1 MNKLKQ
7 YPPTRLMNG
16 VNGDLVGAWYP
27 LSRPMHHLRLKGR
40 TATVL
45 QELNGTYW
53 TFRNTLIH
61 FENGGFI
68 YEGERVDVVR
78 GDRLSFTLGE
88 QTFSMTQFGDDIS
101 WAVSDGGSVT
111 WTNLNG
117 RRFGCESAPTFVKQ
131 YKMLGKKADGTPLG
145 VDCALQRSISSFS
158 GRAGIRPSNAD
169 LKTKYY
175 ADTSQYLK
183 SRGNTYLAKSVIH
196 KVPEVQYFDKAALL
210 WPTVPQPVTGYDFP
224 LNSACFQGCG
234 ADKKNCN
241 LAVYKPSNYKFSV
254 QGAVA
259 ASTRLERLKLGLNET
274 TQKKFIKKCCPAAP

>member
-7 YPPTRLMNG
+7 YPPTRQMNG
-16 VNGDLVGAWYP
+16 VNGELAGSWYP
-27 LSRPMHHLRLKGR
+27 QSRPQHHYRLKGH
-40 TATVL
+40 ATNVI

-53 TFRNTLIH
+53 TFRDTLIH
-61 FENGGFI
+61 FENGGFF

-78 GDRLSFTLGE
+78 GERISFTIGE
-88 QTFSMTQFGDDIS
+88 QTFSMTLFGDDIS
-101 WAVSDGGSVT
+101 WAVSDGGTVT
-111 WTNLNG
+111 WTNMNG
-117 RRFGCESAPTFVKQ
+117 RRFQCDSAPTFVKQ
-131 YKMLGKKADGTPLG
+131 YKMLGKKANGTPLV
-145 VDCALQRSISSFS
+145 VDCAPQRSISSFS

-183 SRGNTYLAKSVIH
+183 SRGNTYQAKSVIH
-196 KVPEVQYFDKAALL
+196 KVPEVKYIEKADII
-210 WPTVPQPVTGYDFP
+210 WPNVPQQVSGYDFP
-224 LNSACFQGCG
+224 LNSAWFQGC
-234 ADKKNCN
+234 AVEKNCK

-274 TQKKFIKKCCPAAP
+274 TQKKFIKKCCPAAR